1 MAGARRRPAVAPALG
16 PGVDLALP
24 SKAISPLRA
33 VLTRLLLA
41 LAVLAVV
48 VAIVW
53 VDRSGYRDSANGAVS
68 LLDAVYYATVTLS
81 TTGYGDITP
90 VSDGARLTN
99 VLVITPLRIAFLVLL
114 VGTTIEVLAARSRH
128 DYRVSRW
135 RSHVHDHTVIV
146 GFGTKGRSALQGL
159 LDDGLPASRIVV
171 IDPSPDAIA
180 EANRMGV
187 AGVMGDA
194 TRVEVL
200 RRAEVERAANVIV
213 SAHRDDT
220 AVLVVLTT
228 RRLNPGTRIV
238 CAVREADN
246 VALLNQSGADSVITS
261 AAAAGRLLALSV
273 SSPVAG
279 GIMEDLLVAGEGL
292 EVVER
297 EVTREELGRSPAESA
312 DMVLAVIR
320 GGAVSRFTDR
330 SVKLFQRGDRVVV
343 VRQAPADDEPADVS
357 PSTPSTQE

>member
-1 MAGARRRPAVAPALG
+1 MARQREPATAPAVG

-24 SKAISPLRA
+24 TKVISPLRA
-33 VLTRLLLA
+33 VVIRLLLA
-41 LAVLAVV
+41 LTVLLAVV
-48 VAIVW
+48 LIVW
-53 VDRSGYRDSANGAVS
+53 VDRAGYRDSANGSVS
-68 LLDAVYYATVTLS
+68 LLDAFYYATVTLS

-114 VGTTIEVLAARSRH
+114 VGTTIEVLASRSRH

-135 RSHVHDHTVIV
+135 RSRVHDHTVII

-159 LDDGLPASRIVV
+159 LDDGYPASRVV
-171 IDPSPDAIA
+171 VVDPSVDAIA

-187 AGVMGDA
+187 AGIVGDA

-200 RRAEVERAANVIV
+200 RRAEVERAAHVVI

-220 AVLVVLTT
+220 AVLVTLTT
-228 RRLNPGTRIV
+228 RQLNPAARIV
-238 CAVREADN
+238 CAGREAEN
-246 VALLNQSGADSVITS
+246 VSLLTQSGADSVITS

-297 EVTREELGRSPAESA
+297 EVTREELGRSPAESQ

-320 GGAVSRFTDR
+320 GGQVSRFTEQR
-330 SVKLFQRGDRVVV
+330 VTLFQRGDRVVV
-343 VRQAPADDEPADVS
+343 VRRAASDDAAGAKPATS
-357 PSTPSTQE
+357 G